1 MVPLL
6 FRLPTLM
13 GPLKYTGIGARQ
25 TPEAVQRIMQDVAQL
40 LGQRGTTLRSGHAA
54 GADYAFEKGA
64 AMAGHQGLP
73 LQFGRNPLIHTK
85 GSRNFPET
93 EGSHLT
99 STQDITRVLREE
111 TGRDARWVEQFM
123 HDHPAEF
130 KKYVE
135 QGLGKSIGRRP
146 ASSNPQALAE
156 GLDINLGGAKAS
168 IPLTP
173 AEDIA
178 EQLWVVNK
186 STGEIKFPASPKT
199 KLKAGEEI
207 VDLSKHDTFQR
218 RVSGGDYGESW
229 SGGKFEG
236 EQKTQ
241 SRGKKFPG
249 RKPVYPSMDQAT
261 QKVDLLPSEGLE
273 YGAAPG
279 ATVHS
284 SGPTEIYLPW
294 NRFTGG
300 GPQLSNPSSYQVT
313 GMDPIARAF
322 VRGELAT
329 DASGK
334 MVRSRFMHPSAQ
346 PTGRP
351 LPEVL
356 EELES
361 FGRMGPSPLPGNPLA
376 VRNPEAVE
384 ALMSRNMHQLLG
396 KDLMKPDPSDFLL
409 AYTPGGQA
417 VGGTGANLRA
427 AQGLDIPILN
437 LGGGKKAVERFE
449 RPNRMHPGLFEEM
462 RELLWRGLHGL
473 DV

>member
-1 MVPLL
+1 MANPSLL
-6 FRLPTLM
+6 FMLPRLL
-13 GPLKYTGIGARQ
+13 GPLKYTGVGARQ
-25 TPEAVQRIMQDVAQL
+25 TPGSVQGIMQDVAQL

-54 GADYAFEKGA
+54 GADYAFERGA
-64 AMAGHQGLP
+64 AMAGGRGLP

-93 EGSHLT
+93 EGSHLVP
-99 STQDITRVLREE
+99 TQVITRILREE

-135 QGLGKSIGRRP
+135 QGLGKSIGRTP

-186 STGEIKFPASPKT
+186 NTGEIKFPASPKT

-218 RVSGGDYGESW
+218 KVSGGEYGESW

-236 EQKTQ
+236 EQKAQ

-249 RKPVYPSMDQAT
+249 RKPVYPSMDPAT
-261 QKVDLLPSEGLE
+261 QKVDLPPSEGLE

-279 ATVHS
+279 STMHK
-284 SGPTEIYLPW
+284 SGPSEIYLPW

-300 GPQLSNPSSYQVT
+300 GAQLGPPSSYHVT
-313 GMDPIARAF
+313 GMDPMARAF
-322 VRGELAT
+322 VRGEF
-329 DASGK
+329 GP
-334 MVRSRFMHPSAQ
+334 SRYANIFTHPRAR

-351 LPEVL
+351 IEEVVQ
-356 EELES
+356 ELEQM
-361 FGRMGPSPLPGNPLA
+361 GRLGPSPLPGNPLA
-376 VRNPEAVE
+376 VRNPQAVE
-384 ALMSRNMHQLLG
+384 ALMSRNVHQLLG
-396 KDLMKPDPSDFLL
+396 KDLMRPDPSDFLL
-409 AYTPGGQA
+409 GYTPGGQT
-417 VGGTGANLRA
+417 VGGTGQTLKA
-427 AQGLDIPILN
+427 AQGLEMPILN
-437 LGGGKKAVERFE
+437 LGGGVKAVERFE

-462 RELLWRGLHGL
+462 RELLLQRLHGL